1 MDDQRR
7 LVALWHARGR
17 GILGLVCIVFPGL
30 VAGASMG
37 RPGPVGRAAVRML
50 GVRDIAL
57 GLGAISGIR
66 EGGPTE
72 EWIGWGA
79 VADGVDAAALLLTRG
94 LPVRARL
101 AGLFAAGSAVYGY
114 RTARAFADARTAA
127 AAEAEAAAEA
137 FAVDPTA

>member
-17 GILGLVCIVFPGL
+17 GILGLLCILFPGL
-30 VAGASMG
+30 VATVGMG
-37 RPGPVGRAAVRML
+37 RPGPVGRAVVRML

-79 VADGVDAAALLLTRG
+79 VADGVDAVSLLVTPG
-94 LPVRARL
+94 LPKRARL
-101 AGLFAAGSAVYGY
+101 TGLVAGASAVYGY
-114 RTARAFADARTAA
+114 LTARAYADARAVA

-137 FAVDPTA
+137 LGADPTA

>member
-1 MDDQRR
+1 VDDQRR

-17 GILGLVCIVFPGL
+17 GILGLVCVLFPSL
-30 VAGASMG
+30 VATVGMG
-37 RPGPVGRAAVRML
+37 RPGPVGRAAIRML

-79 VADGVDAAALLLTRG
+79 VADGVDAVALLVTPG
-94 LPVRARL
+94 LAKRARL
-101 AGLFAAGSAVYGY
+101 VGLLAGGSAVYGFL
-114 RTARAFADARTAA
+114 TARAYADARSAA

-137 FAVDPTA
+137 IATDPTA

>member
-1 MDDQRR
+1 MDDRTR

-17 GILGLVCIVFPGL
+17 GILGLTCILFPGL
-30 VAGASMG
+30 VATVGMG
-37 RPGPVGRAAVRML
+37 RTGPVGRAVVRML

-79 VADGVDAAALLLTRG
+79 VADAVDAVSLLVTPG
-94 LPVRARL
+94 LPKRARL
-101 AGLFAAGSAVYGY
+101 TALVAGGSAVYGY
-114 RTARAFADARTAA
+114 VTARAFADARAA
-127 AAEAEAAAEA
+127 ARAEAEAADAA
-137 FAVDPTA
+137 LAADPTA